1 MFPVEHLVN
10 TKRGGS
16 TEEDQ
21 PPVSYRRLF
30 SARNCNSFKSNIY
43 YVKYEIKWKYYQEE
57 RKNRDVHY
65 FPLARLNLLAHNR
78 GAIINI
84 RRKQVEVIYK
94 FTFEE
99 GSDDMI
105 DLKLI
110 QNATGM
116 YLALSEIREQTRQW
130 YKYGDR
136 EAIPVEEIRDTIWDI
151 TAEHVDLDKLG
162 G

>member
-1 MFPVEHLVN
+1 M
-10 TKRGGS
+10 
-16 TEEDQ
+16 
-21 PPVSYRRLF
+21 
-30 SARNCNSFKSNIY
+30 
-43 YVKYEIKWKYYQEE
+43 
-57 RKNRDVHY
+57 
-65 FPLARLNLLAHNR
+65 
-78 GAIINI
+78 
-84 RRKQVEVIYK
+84 EVIYK

-99 GSDDMI
+99 GSDDLI

-116 YLALSEIREQTRQW
+116 YLALSEIREQTRKW
-130 YKYGDR
+130 HKYGDR